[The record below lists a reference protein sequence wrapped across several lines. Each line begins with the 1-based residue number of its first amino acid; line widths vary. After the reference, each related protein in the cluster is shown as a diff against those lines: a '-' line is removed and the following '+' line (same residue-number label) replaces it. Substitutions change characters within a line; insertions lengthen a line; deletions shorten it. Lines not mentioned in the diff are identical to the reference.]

1 VTIELVTL
9 TATSSSIA
17 NTPVVNT
24 AAIFMIILCVL
35 KLYQCLTAFLL
46 NKSEKDIHAAP
57 CQNLQATHY
66 ISTENASDLLLH
78 LVQILLND
86 LTNSSGIPPKE

>member
-1 VTIELVTL
+1 MTIELVTL

-66 ISTENASDLLLH
+66 LSTENAQADRTSRGVCK
-78 LVQILLND
+78 LVRTPTLN
-86 LTNSSGIPPKE
+86 